1 MLGIDLIRMTITERI
16 AQLTVRHRPA
26 VPSPVRK
33 ETMSPRR
40 HLSSASAAL
49 HSKWAPLSIPTGL
62 LVVGLALRLVG
73 ALPGWGT
80 LLIVCGIVG
89 GALTA
94 YTVAYGSHERTLDRE
109 SLRTADDAKW

>member
-1 MLGIDLIRMTITERI
+1 
-16 AQLTVRHRPA
+16 
-26 VPSPVRK
+26 
-33 ETMSPRR
+33 MSPHR
-40 HLSSASAAL
+40 HLASASVAL
-49 HSKWAPLSIPTGL
+49 HSRWAPLSIPTGL